1 MPKFRNVWRNLVHRK
16 AVDADLDDE
25 LRAAFELAVDEQ
37 VAAGV
42 SRNEARRHAT
52 IRFGRIS
59 AITTDIVQTRA
70 GAGFEQLRQDV
81 TFGVRLLRRSPV
93 FALTAALSLGAGVG
107 ATTTIFTLVNALML
121 RELPVAQPRQLIE
134 IGRITQRGQGFSF
147 SYPAYERLRDENRV
161 FSGLIALSRET
172 IEGRAGDGQDAA
184 AGRFVSGNFFETLGI
199 VPMAGRL
206 LSPTD
211 DRLEASGESAVAVVA
226 YRFWQRALG
235 GNPSA
240 IGQTLRIDA
249 VRFTIVGVLPPT
261 FEDVVVGRPADFYVP
276 IASEPLVD
284 RDSQLREAA
293 SSWLGIAGRLRTGL
307 TQQDAHTNL
316 APILSAFLADVSA
329 TNQDSRMREA
339 IRSQRLFLQ
348 SARRG
353 LTDVW
358 PSLSSPVLLLMGA
371 VCLVLLIA
379 CVNVIAL
386 LLGRGVARRREISL
400 RLAIGASRTR
410 LIRQLLTESML
421 LGAAGAAIG
430 LLMAVFGAPL
440 VVRILSQSELPLTL
454 DVTPDLRVLLFT
466 LLIAVGSATIAG
478 SVPALRTVRRGFTSG
493 VNTDAR
499 STACT
504 RESARAGQALVAAQV
519 ALSLLLVVGS
529 GLLLATLRNLH
540 RIDAGFDARNV
551 FLLKLDPARIGF
563 ADERLAQYYRDVLAH
578 VRATPGVQHASLSS
592 ITPLSGSGTERPFQI
607 EGRPPE
613 SGVPVSA
620 NRITEDF
627 FATMRTRV
635 VLGRDFVPK
644 DGANGP
650 GVAIVNDA
658 LARRYFNAASPIG
671 QRIVLGDR
679 RPRQIVGVVAN
690 AKYYSLR
697 DGAIPTVY
705 IPVLDGVERR
715 DLTLAVRTLGAPFTF
730 ADIVRERVT
739 SIAPAVPVSRGRTLA
754 SQLESSMGTERLIA
768 QLLSAFALLSLGLAA
783 VGLYGVLGYSVARR
797 TSEIGVRLA
806 LGATPAGVLRAV
818 LRQAAMMVLVGS
830 AIGVPGAL
838 LLSRFLTGLLYGVT
852 PADPPVLGFAVSCL
866 FLVAIAAA
874 AVPAWRAARVDPL
887 VALRHE

>member
-1 MPKFRNVWRNLVHRK
+1 
-16 AVDADLDDE
+16 
-25 LRAAFELAVDEQ
+25 
-37 VAAGV
+37 
-42 SRNEARRHAT
+42 
-52 IRFGRIS
+52 
-59 AITTDIVQTRA
+59 
-70 GAGFEQLRQDV
+70 
-81 TFGVRLLRRSPV
+81 
-93 FALTAALSLGAGVG
+93 
-107 ATTTIFTLVNALML
+107 
-121 RELPVAQPRQLIE
+121 
-134 IGRITQRGQGFSF
+134 
-147 SYPAYERLRDENRV
+147 
-161 FSGLIALSRET
+161 
-172 IEGRAGDGQDAA
+172 
-184 AGRFVSGNFFETLGI
+184 
-199 VPMAGRL
+199 
-206 LSPTD
+206 
-211 DRLEASGESAVAVVA
+211 
-226 YRFWQRALG
+226 
-235 GNPSA
+235 
-240 IGQTLRIDA
+240 
-249 VRFTIVGVLPPT
+249 
-261 FEDVVVGRPADFYVP
+261 
-276 IASEPLVD
+276 
-284 RDSQLREAA
+284 
-293 SSWLGIAGRLRTGL
+293 
-307 TQQDAHTNL
+307 
-316 APILSAFLADVSA
+316 
-329 TNQDSRMREA
+329 
-339 IRSQRLFLQ
+339 
-348 SARRG
+348 
-353 LTDVW
+353 
-358 PSLSSPVLLLMGA
+358 
-371 VCLVLLIA
+371 
-379 CVNVIAL
+379 
-386 LLGRGVARRREISL
+386 
-400 RLAIGASRTR
+400 
-410 LIRQLLTESML
+410 
-421 LGAAGAAIG
+421 
-430 LLMAVFGAPL
+430 
-440 VVRILSQSELPLTL
+440 
-454 DVTPDLRVLLFT
+454 
-466 LLIAVGSATIAG
+466 
-478 SVPALRTVRRGFTSG
+478 
-493 VNTDAR
+493 
-499 STACT
+499 
-504 RESARAGQALVAAQV
+504 
-519 ALSLLLVVGS
+519 
-529 GLLLATLRNLH
+529 
-540 RIDAGFDARNV
+540 
-551 FLLKLDPARIGF
+551 
-563 ADERLAQYYRDVLAH
+563 
-578 VRATPGVQHASLSS
+578 VQHASLSS

-644 DGANGP
+644 DGANGA

-658 LARRYFNAASPIG
+658 LVRRYFNAASPIG

-754 SQLESSMGTERLIA
+754 TQLESSMGTERLIA